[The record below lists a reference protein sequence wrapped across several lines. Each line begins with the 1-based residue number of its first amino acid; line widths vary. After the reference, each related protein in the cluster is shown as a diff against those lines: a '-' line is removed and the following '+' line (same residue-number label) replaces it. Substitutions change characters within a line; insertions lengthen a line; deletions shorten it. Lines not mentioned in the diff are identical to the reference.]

1 LGGKTQYNIVIDGFN
16 YYGYN
21 IDIIKYSIILSPEA
35 LENLG
40 NLKANLRSLVRVGII
55 EHLSYEPK
63 KISKSRIKRLKGI
76 EKPQYRLR
84 IDDIRIYY
92 DISGNSVEI
101 LAVVSKEMAK
111 EWLERH
117 GN

>member
-1 LGGKTQYNIVIDGFN
+1 M
-16 YYGYN
+16 
-21 IDIIKYSIILSPEA
+21 KYSIILSPDA
-35 LENLG
+35 VENLR
-40 NLKANLRSLVRVGII
+40 NMMANLRSMVREGII
-55 EHLSYEPK
+55 EHLSYEPEK
-63 KISKSRIKRLKGI
+63 TSKSRIKRLKGI

-92 DISGNSVEI
+92 DVGEYSVEI
-101 LAVVSKEMAK
+101 LAIVSKEIAK

>member
-1 LGGKTQYNIVIDGFN
+1 M
-16 YYGYN
+16 
-21 IDIIKYSIILSPEA
+21 KYSIILSPEA
-35 LENLG
+35 VESLSK
-40 NLKANLRSLVRVGII
+40 LKANLRSLVKEGII
-55 EHLSYEPK
+55 EHLSFEPE

-84 IDDIRIYY
+84 INDIRIYY
-92 DISGNSVEI
+92 DVSKNSVEI
-101 LAVVSKEMAK
+101 LAIVSKEMAK

>member
-1 LGGKTQYNIVIDGFN
+1 M
-16 YYGYN
+16 
-21 IDIIKYSIILSPEA
+21 KYSIILSPDA
-35 LENLG
+35 VENLR
-40 NLKANLRSLVRVGII
+40 NMRANLRSMVREGII
-55 EHLSYEPK
+55 EHLSYEPEK
-63 KISKSRIKRLKGI
+63 TSKSRIKRLKGI

-92 DISGNSVEI
+92 DVGEYSVEI
-101 LAVVSKEMAK
+101 LAIVSKEMAK

>member
-1 LGGKTQYNIVIDGFN
+1 M
-16 YYGYN
+16 
-21 IDIIKYSIILSPEA
+21 KYSIILSPDA
-35 LENLG
+35 VENLR
-40 NLKANLRSLVRVGII
+40 NMRANLRSMVREGII
-55 EHLSYEPK
+55 EHLSYEPEK
-63 KISKSRIKRLKGI
+63 TSKSRIKRLKGI

-92 DISGNSVEI
+92 DVGEYSVEI
-101 LAVVSKEMAK
+101 LAIVSKEIAK

>member
-1 LGGKTQYNIVIDGFN
+1 M
-16 YYGYN
+16 
-21 IDIIKYSIILSPEA
+21 KYSIVLSPDA
-35 LENLG
+35 VKSLRNLR
-40 NLKANLRSLVRVGII
+40 ANLRSLVREGII
-55 EHLSYEPK
+55 EQLSYEPEK
-63 KISKSRIKRLKGI
+63 TSKSRIKRLKGI

-92 DISGNSVEI
+92 DASEYSVEI
-101 LAVVSKEMAK
+101 LAIVSKEMAK

>member
-1 LGGKTQYNIVIDGFN
+1 M
-16 YYGYN
+16 
-21 IDIIKYSIILSPEA
+21 KYSIILSPDA
-35 LENLG
+35 VENLR
-40 NLKANLRSLVRVGII
+40 NMRANLRSMVREVII
-55 EHLSYEPK
+55 EHLSYEPEK
-63 KISKSRIKRLKGI
+63 TSKSRIKRLKGI

-92 DISGNSVEI
+92 DVGEYSVEI
-101 LAVVSKEMAK
+101 LAIISKEIAK

>member
-1 LGGKTQYNIVIDGFN
+1 M
-16 YYGYN
+16 
-21 IDIIKYSIILSPEA
+21 KYSIILSPNA
-35 LENLG
+35 VENLR
-40 NLKANLRSLVRVGII
+40 NMRANLRSMVREGII
-55 EHLSYEPK
+55 EHLSYEPEK
-63 KISKSRIKRLKGI
+63 TSKSRIKRLKGI

-92 DISGNSVEI
+92 DVGEYAVEI
-101 LAVVSKEMAK
+101 LAIVSKEIAK

>member
-1 LGGKTQYNIVIDGFN
+1 M
-16 YYGYN
+16 
-21 IDIIKYSIILSPEA
+21 KYSIILSPDA
-35 LENLG
+35 VENLR
-40 NLKANLRSLVRVGII
+40 NMRANLRSMVREVII
-55 EHLSYEPK
+55 EHLSYEPEK
-63 KISKSRIKRLKGI
+63 TSKSRIKRLKRI

-92 DISGNSVEI
+92 DVGEYSVEI
-101 LAVVSKEMAK
+101 LAIISKEIAK

>member
-1 LGGKTQYNIVIDGFN
+1 M
-16 YYGYN
+16 
-21 IDIIKYSIILSPEA
+21 KYSIILSPDA
-35 LENLG
+35 VENLR
-40 NLKANLRSLVRVGII
+40 NMRANLRSMVREGII
-55 EHLSYEPK
+55 EHLSYEPEK
-63 KISKSRIKRLKGI
+63 TSKSRINSLKGI

-92 DISGNSVEI
+92 DVGEYSVEI
-101 LAVVSKEMAK
+101 LAIVSKEIAK